1 MHEGQPRSAYW
12 KIKQRLSTLTHRHT
26 NIYIYIY
33 THMHTHIH
41 IRIYTYAQHCTHT
54 YTGIHIDMHTHRHIE
69 THTHTHRLLHFERRV
84 TLGFY
89 CQGCHHKISSIFTHY
104 CMCLLIDWTVKISC
118 TQENVNFNLIRGAS
132 EEK

>member
-26 NIYIYIY
+26 NIYIYTHICTLTYTYIY
-33 THMHTHIH
+33 THMHNIAHIH
-41 IRIYTYAQHCTHT
+41 IQAFTQTCIHT
-54 YTGIHIDMHTHRHIE
+54 DTQKHI
-69 THTHTHRLLHFERRV
+69 HTHRLLHFERRV